1 MSGNLRPRK
10 LINYRE
16 VNINTGSQLES
27 NSESES
33 EFEENSS
40 FFSTNSDSSLSDL
53 DATFINLFSSNDV
66 MPDTLNISLAE
77 RLIPSFNGKT
87 GDIYKFIEMG
97 QLMAD
102 SCTSEQDKNYFK
114 MIILGKL
121 ESTAFELARSI
132 DHLSWEE
139 LKIHLEQRF
148 SESKSVV
155 QLQLELTQ
163 QKQKSDIKEFST
175 RLLLILGSRNR
186 AINAT
191 EGMQLDQTVRTT
203 NNPNSKFFG
212 MLLFP

>member
-102 SCTSEQDKNYFK
+102 SCTSPANTTIFL
-114 MIILGKL
+114 MIILGEL
-121 ESTAFELARSI
+121 EGPAFELARTKAHRNWESLKTDLRKNFLDTKSI
-132 DHLSWEE
+132 A
-139 LKIHLEQRF
+139 
-148 SESKSVV
+148 
-155 QLQLELTQ
+155 QLQLQLTQ
-163 QKQKSDIKEFST
+163 QKQTHTVREFNQNLT
-175 RLLLILGSRNR
+175 LALNDLNQ
-186 AINAT
+186 AIELTKGMELNA
-191 EGMQLDQTVRTT
+191 TVRTM
-203 NNPNSKFFG
+203 NE
-212 MLLFP
+212 LLALK